1 MPATIQDYRP
11 DPRIRQT
18 QLAELH
24 RLYGDVVKQQQG
36 AIVFLAGEAGSG
48 RQATPL
54 EAAMR

>member
-36 AIVFLAGEAGSG
+36 AIVLLAGETGSG
-48 RQATPL
+48 RQAALAET
-54 EAAMR
+54 AAR